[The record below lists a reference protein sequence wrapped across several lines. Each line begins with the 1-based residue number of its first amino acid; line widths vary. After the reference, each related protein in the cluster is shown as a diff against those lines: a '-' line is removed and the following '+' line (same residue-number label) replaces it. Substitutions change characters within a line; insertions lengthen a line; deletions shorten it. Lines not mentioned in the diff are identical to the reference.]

1 MYYYSNNM
9 ELSKHFGEVQAICC
23 GKNEERGVMSNFMDQ
38 AVCQGDG
45 DI

>member
-1 MYYYSNNM
+1 MK
-9 ELSKHFGEVQAICC
+9 LSKHFGEVQAICC
-23 GKNEERGVMSNFMDQ
+23 GKNKERVMSNFMDQ